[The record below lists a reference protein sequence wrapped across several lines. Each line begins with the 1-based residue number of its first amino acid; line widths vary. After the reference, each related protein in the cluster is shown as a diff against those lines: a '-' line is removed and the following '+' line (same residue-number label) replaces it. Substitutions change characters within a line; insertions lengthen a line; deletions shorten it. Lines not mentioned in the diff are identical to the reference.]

1 MNSLSNTSKAQ
12 RSFCHSH
19 ILTAFQGWSKVHH
32 QGFMLLDAADL
43 ITPISYFTPLSSSHS
58 NTRLMFIPIFCLMQ
72 ILFVTL
78 STRCS
83 ADLISLPPPA
93 GEQSTGALLLLAASC
108 QLSSPAF
115 TTSAAAPSRRGIS
128 SSGWQDKQALASQL
142 LLELCQVQDGMG

>member
-1 MNSLSNTSKAQ
+1 MGSRSNTHKAQ
-12 RSFCHSH
+12 HRFDILTTLWRMIKSTSSRICAAGCSWSYHSH
-19 ILTAFQGWSKVHH
+19 IILHTIVK
-32 QGFMLLDAADL
+32 
-43 ITPISYFTPLSSSHS
+43 PPLQPSAI
-58 NTRLMFIPIFCLMQ
+58 MMIPMFCLMQ

-115 TTSAAAPSRRGIS
+115 TTCAAAPSRRGIS
-128 SSGWQDKQALASQL
+128 SSGWQDKQALASQS